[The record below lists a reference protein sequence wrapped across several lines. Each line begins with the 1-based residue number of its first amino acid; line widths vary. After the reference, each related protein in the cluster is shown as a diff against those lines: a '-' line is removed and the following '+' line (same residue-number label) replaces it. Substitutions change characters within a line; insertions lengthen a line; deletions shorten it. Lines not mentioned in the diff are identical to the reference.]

1 MSLRKRFR
9 ELIAR
14 PGMVYAPGAYDALSA
29 RIMEQQGFEA
39 IVAGGYAA
47 VGSMLGQPDAGQS
60 NMRDYA
66 DHYARI
72 CAAVKIPVYVDA
84 DTGFGGVNNVRQMV
98 RAFERAGVAGLFIS
112 DQVFPNRCGYMEG
125 KQLVPA
131 EEMLSKL
138 KAALDAR
145 QDQDLYIVAR
155 TDAIGVEGLDA
166 AIERA
171 QLYMEAG
178 VDMAKTVGA
187 DTIDSFTR
195 VLSEVPG
202 PQMANMSN
210 ANPKDMPT
218 PSEFEAA
225 GAAMMTFPSAALF
238 AAVGGVTRAM
248 SALARSKNYDAVRP
262 EFCTLQDYYALVG
275 LTAQNEAEQDYFAQ
289 ACAIVANRTLR
300 KKS

>member
-1 MSLRKRFR
+1 MSKRKRFR
-9 ELIAR
+9 ELIDA

-29 RIMEQQGFEA
+29 RIIEAQGFDVV
-39 IVAGGYAA
+39 VAGGYAA
-47 VGSMLGQPDAGQS
+47 VGVLLGQPDTGQS

-66 DHYARI
+66 DHYGRI
-72 CAAVKIPVYVDA
+72 CAAVNVPVYVDG

-98 RAFERAGVAGLFIS
+98 RAFEDAGVAGLFIG

-145 QDQDLYIVAR
+145 RDPDLYIVAR
-155 TDAIGVEGLDA
+155 TDALAVEGLDR

-171 QLYMEAG
+171 QLYKDIGA
-178 VDMAKTVGA
+178 DMAKVIGA
-187 DTIDSFTR
+187 DRIDDFSR
-195 VLSEVPG
+195 IMREVPG

-210 ANPKDMPT
+210 ANPKGMPT
-218 PSEFEAA
+218 PEEFEAA

-238 AAVGGVTRAM
+238 AAVGEVTRAM
-248 SALARSKNYDAVRP
+248 GSLRRDRNLDGARPGFCSLQEYYD
-262 EFCTLQDYYALVG
+262 LVG
-275 LTAQNEAEQDYFAQ
+275 LERQNKAEQDYLA
-289 ACAIVANRTLR
+289 AAREVIAKRR
-300 KKS
+300 G

>member
-9 ELIAR
+9 ELLAA
-14 PGMVYAPGAYDALSA
+14 PGMVLAPGAYDALSA
-29 RIMEQQGFEA
+29 RIIEAQGFDVV
-39 IVAGGYAA
+39 VAGGYAA
-47 VGSMLGQPDAGQS
+47 VGVLLGQPDTGQS

-66 DHYARI
+66 DHYGRI
-72 CAAVKIPVYVDA
+72 CAAVNVPVYVDG

-98 RAFERAGVAGLFIS
+98 RAFENAGVAGLFIG

-131 EEMLSKL
+131 QEMLSKL

-145 QDQDLYIVAR
+145 RDPDLYIVAR
-155 TDAIGVEGLDA
+155 TDALSVEGVDG

-171 QLYMEAG
+171 QLYKDIG
-178 VDMAKTVGA
+178 VDMAKVIGA
-187 DTIDSFTR
+187 DDLDIFKR
-195 VLSEVPG
+195 ILREVPG
-202 PQMANMSN
+202 PQMANQSN
-210 ANPKDMPT
+210 ANPKGMSS

-248 SALARSKNYDAVRP
+248 GALRRDHSLDNARP
-262 EFCTLQDYYALVG
+262 GFCTLDDYYELVG
-275 LTAQNEAEQDYFAQ
+275 LKRQNQSEQDYLAAAKAVIEKHKQ
-289 ACAIVANRTLR
+289 GR
-300 KKS
+300 